1 MCINTYSYNEVI
13 DSIGTTVKTFREKNQ
28 TKTKSKETKTVQ
40 SNLCYHVYMSKG
52 TQIKSYHNV
61 L

>member
-1 MCINTYSYNEVI
+1 M
-13 DSIGTTVKTFREKNQ
+13 GTTVKTFREKNQ